1 MIEIYQ
7 KAFLCVDN
15 VEESKEEVEGHMK
28 KRLKSD
34 CPDLHEAGAV
44 VLVLR
49 LKDDLEE
56 EEEEKGPE
64 DDGDDDGRG
73 KGEAKEPLEE
83 AWLEKAYF
91 LGF

>member
-49 LKDDLEE
+49 LEDDLEE
-56 EEEEKGPE
+56 KEDEEGAE
-64 DDGDDDGRG
+64 DDGDSDGRG
-73 KGEAKEPLEE
+73 EGEAEKPLKEK
-83 AWLEKAYF
+83 W
-91 LGF
+91 